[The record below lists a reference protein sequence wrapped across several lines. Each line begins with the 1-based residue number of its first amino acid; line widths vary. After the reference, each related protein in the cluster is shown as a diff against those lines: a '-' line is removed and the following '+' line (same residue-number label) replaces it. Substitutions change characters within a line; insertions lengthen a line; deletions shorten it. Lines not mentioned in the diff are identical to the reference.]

1 MNKKIMKRR
10 KENNL
15 PPFSCTH
22 TPNFPELLSK
32 LGCTLMVSTYQAGK
46 LIFVSATNDQ
56 QLVQLP
62 RTFKRAMG
70 VALKEDKMAVATA
83 NEIIT
88 FVNSPQLAATYPS
101 KPQTYDALYVPRATY
116 YTGHLD
122 MHDLH
127 YGKEALW
134 GVNTSFSCLC
144 QLDTEYSFRPI
155 WKPHFITEL
164 ASEDRCHLNGLA
176 MHEGEPL
183 YVSALGT
190 GNTHQS
196 WRENITGGGVV
207 LHIPTNEIIAEG
219 LAMPHAPR
227 IYDGKLYVLMSAK
240 EQLVCIDPNTGK
252 YDVVAEVP
260 GFVRGMA
267 KYDDYLFIGTSKLR
281 KKSSTFKH
289 LDIAEKADAA
299 GVTVVQLSTGKVVA
313 QLQWLVSVD
322 EIYDVQILPNAS
334 RPNIINTY
342 GENHNYALMLPD
354 ATYWARPSD
363 RKL

>member
-1 MNKKIMKRR
+1 MKKSAKT
-10 KENNL
+10 ENL

-22 TPNFPELLSK
+22 TPNFPSILRR
-32 LGCTLMVSTYQAGK
+32 LGCTLTVSTYQAGK

-56 QLVQLP
+56 HLIQLP
-62 RTFKRAMG
+62 RSFKRAMG
-70 VALKEDKMAVATA
+70 VAIEGNNMAVATS

-88 FVNSPQLAATYPS
+88 FANSPQLAATYPS

-127 YGKEALW
+127 YGKEGLW
-134 GVNTSFSCLC
+134 GVNTSFSCIC
-144 QLDTEYSFRPI
+144 RVDADYSFRPV
-155 WKPHFITEL
+155 WTPPFIDGL

-176 MHEGEPL
+176 MQDGEPL

-190 GNTHQS
+190 GNEYQS
-196 WRENITGGGVV
+196 WRDKVTSGGVV
-207 LHIPTNEIIAEG
+207 LHIPSNTIIAEG

-227 IYDGKLYVLMSAK
+227 VYDEDLYVLQSAK
-240 EQLVCIDPNTGK
+240 EELIRIDPNTGK
-252 YDVVAEVP
+252 YDVVAHIP

-267 KYDDYLFIGTSKLR
+267 RCGQYLFVGTSKLR
-281 KKSSTFKH
+281 KNSSTFAK
-289 LDIAEKADAA
+289 LNINPEADSA
-299 GVTVVQLSTGKVVA
+299 GVTVVHLPTGRIDARLEWLS
-313 QLQWLVSVD
+313 SVD
-322 EIYDVQILPNAS
+322 EIYDIQILENVV

-354 ATYWARPSD
+354 STYWARPSQSD
-363 RKL
+363 L